1 MVNLDVIH
9 ASNTTLVKS
18 QPLVAVFFGG
28 NSGIGHYT
36 LRALATA
43 ESQHRGKGLRAY
55 LVGRKAPAAETI
67 IAECRTLYP
76 EGEYIFVQAHD
87 LSLLRDVDRVC
98 AEILSLEQE
107 REREREREQGQP
119 SAAPNPR
126 IDYLMLSHGGA
137 PFQPRKDT
145 AEGLDTTMSL
155 LYYSRMRAVTNLLP
169 LLLQSPLPA
178 TIVSVYA
185 AGFEGK
191 LYSDDL
197 SLRNLKLYSYT
208 QARSHMIYMHT
219 WFMEQLAERHRGR
232 LRLVHIFPGLVLGP
246 AFANPELPAW
256 FRGFWRWV
264 FVPLLGRWVSVPA
277 KECGTRMLSLA
288 SPRYPPRGGG
298 AGGASAS
305 EGGHLQN
312 NEDVMMGTDGQ
323 LGSGVYSLGWKGE
336 SNIQLKAY
344 EKFDLAE
351 MRAKIWEHTIK
362 AFETVERGDVFKD

>member
-9 ASNTTLVKS
+9 ASNTTLVRS

-28 NSGIGHYT
+28 TSGIGHYT

-98 AEILSLEQE
+98 AEILSLA
-107 REREREREQGQP
+107 REQGQQ

-155 LYYSRMRAVTNLLP
+155 LYYSRMRAITNLLP

-191 LYSDDL
+191 LYTDDL

-256 FRGFWRWV
+256 FRGFWRW
-264 FVPLLGRWVSVPA
+264 
-277 KECGTRMLSLA
+277 
-288 SPRYPPRGGG
+288 
-298 AGGASAS
+298 
-305 EGGHLQN
+305 
-312 NEDVMMGTDGQ
+312 

-351 MRAKIWEHTIK
+351 MRAKIWEHTNK
-362 AFETVERGDVFKD
+362 AFETIEKGDVFKD

>member
-28 NSGIGHYT
+28 TSGIGHYT

-55 LVGRKAPAAETI
+55 LVGRKAQAAETI
-67 IAECRTLYP
+67 IAECRALYP
-76 EGEYIFVQAHD
+76 AGEYIFVPAHD
-87 LSLLRDVDRVC
+87 LSLLGDVDRVC
-98 AEILSLEQE
+98 AEILSLE
-107 REREREREQGQP
+107 REHGQP
-119 SAAPNPR
+119 SANPPR

-145 AEGLDTTMSL
+145 AEGLDTTMAL
-155 LYYSRMRAVTNLLP
+155 LYYSRMRAITNLLP
-169 LLLQSPLPA
+169 LLLESPLPA
-178 TIVSVYA
+178 AIVSVYA
-185 AGFEGK
+185 AGYEGK
-191 LYSDDL
+191 LYADDL
-197 SLRNLKLYSYT
+197 SLRDHKIYSYA

-219 WFMEQLAERHRGR
+219 WFLEQLAERHRGR

-264 FVPLLGRWVSVPA
+264 FVPLFGRWVAVPA
-277 KECGTRMLSLA
+277 RECGARMLSLA
-288 SPRYPPRGGG
+288 APRYPPRGP
-298 AGGASAS
+298 GGASAS
-305 EGGHLQN
+305 ASASAAVGDHRRN
-312 NEDVMMGTDGQ
+312 NGDVAMGTDGSP
-323 LGSGVYSLGWKGE
+323 GGGVYSLGWKGE

-351 MRAKIWEHTIK
+351 MRAKIWEHTMR
-362 AFETVERGDVFKD
+362 AFETIERGDVFRD